1 MRLKSVKTQYAL
13 AAAGLFGFAFLASSI
28 LSIQVVRNSNL
39 DAQEVQLANA
49 SKQAGEA
56 LSALN
61 ARIASYARII
71 LAKPDIATAISSGD
85 RGKLESMAVGE
96 LKTLK
101 AADPVVST
109 FEVTDAKGIVIIRGH
124 NPKTFGDD
132 KSKLSE
138 VAGALAGRTTLG
150 LTVSPTSGQAALDV
164 LAPVMADGKVVGTLK
179 MGAYATTS
187 LVQEVKDKTGAE
199 VLTIFKGKVTA
210 STFPKETAIN
220 LQPERLQGAV
230 TGTPQM
236 VDVEVSG
243 TAYRAEFRHVP
254 SLAGEGLVIGTFVA
268 SAPFLAKTTEFVQ
281 KMTLAGLVALPVALV
296 IGFIFGHLVGRPL
309 VDAAGA
315 LTALAKGE
323 NARLTKHEKSGT
335 EIGDMARAFADL
347 RSEVLN
353 SFKLRQALADM
364 PIGVMTIDRENDWRI
379 DYINPTLHQ
388 LLGDCGKAGIAV
400 GGKASEA
407 LAVARIDNQMLEAL
421 PNGGRR
427 VRVILDER
435 VFALTICGIHA
446 PAGGQIGAM
455 VAWEDVS
462 EKNILA
468 TQFESTIKG
477 VVDSAKRMSADLRKH
492 AQTVRGSAAAT
503 LAQAEAVARSSEENS
518 ASVTTVA
525 SAAEELSA
533 SVNDVASQIGQSSQK
548 TREAADQ
555 SIAMVGVVHELQEAA
570 TRIGTVVQLIG
581 SIASQTNLLA
591 LNATIEAARAGE
603 AGRGFAVVAG
613 EVKAL
618 ATQTAKAAED
628 VVTQVASIQ
637 AKTGEAVETI
647 DRISTI
653 ISTVPEL
660 SFRVAQAVEQQR
672 QATGEIAR
680 NTQQTASGTHE
691 VAQSIT
697 EVSSA
702 TLETESASQSMLQQ
716 ADDLRHMIDE
726 LDRDV
731 DTFLATLAA

>member
-1 MRLKSVKTQYAL
+1 MRLKSVKIQYAL
-13 AAAGLFGFAFLASSI
+13 AAAGLFGLAFLASSL

-39 DAQEVQLANA
+39 DAQEAQLANA

-56 LSALN
+56 LAALN
-61 ARIASYARII
+61 SRIASYARIL
-71 LAKPDIATAISSGD
+71 LAKPDVAMAIVSGD
-85 RGKLESMAVGE
+85 RSKLEAMAVGE

-101 AADPVVST
+101 TADPVVST

-164 LAPVMADGKVVGTLK
+164 LAPVLADGKVVGTLK

-199 VLTIFKGKVTA
+199 VLTMFKGKVTA
-210 STFPKETAIN
+210 STFPKETA
-220 LQPERLQGAV
+220 LHFQPERMQAAV
-230 TGTPQM
+230 AGTPQM
-236 VDVEVSG
+236 VDIEVNG

-268 SAPFLAKTTEFVQ
+268 SAPFLAKTAEFIQ
-281 KMTLAGLVALPVALV
+281 KMAIAGMVALPVALL

-315 LTALAKGE
+315 LTALAKGD

-364 PIGVMTIDRENDWRI
+364 PIGVMTIDRENEWRV

-407 LAVARIDNQMLEAL
+407 LAAAQIDHHTLENL
-421 PNGGRR
+421 PSGGKR
-427 VRVILDER
+427 VRLILEER
-435 VFALTICGIHA
+435 VYALTICDIRA

-462 EKNILA
+462 EKNMLA
-468 TQFESTIKG
+468 AQFESTIKG
-477 VVDSAKRMSADLRKH
+477 TVDSAKRMSADLRKH
-492 AQTVRGSAAAT
+492 ALNVRSSAAAT

-548 TREAADQ
+548 TQEAADK
-555 SIAMVGVVHELQEAA
+555 SIVMVGVVHDRQEAA

-581 SIASQTNLLA
+581 HIASQTNLLA

-647 DRISTI
+647 SRINAIVGVVS
-653 ISTVPEL
+653 EL
-660 SFRVAQAVEQQR
+660 SSQVAKAVEQQKS
-672 QATGEIAR
+672 ATGEIAR

-702 TLETESASQSMLQQ
+702 TLETESASQSMLRQ
-716 ADDLRHMIDE
+716 ADDLRCMIDE

-731 DTFLATLAA
+731 DAFLKTLAA